1 MSRASDLEL
10 AQDLSEAGE
19 VDEAYRIANRYL
31 KFEPHDAEFLT
42 VMVHVLLQSD
52 KAILAYAL
60 AKQAVQGAPKASG
73 THLNL
78 GMACQDL
85 WLTQEA
91 IRAYKRSIELS
102 KDNDRKLLALINM
115 CAVLIDSGRFVEA
128 EPYAKQ
134 ALEINPDSIK
144 ARSNLGFCELAQRK
158 WVPGWSN
165 YRLSLGVE
173 WRPINQYGDEPEWD
187 GKPCDRIALYAEQG
201 IGDVI
206 GFASMVPDVQ
216 KICKNVVLDIDPKLV
231 GLFRRSFP
239 DVSVYGTRFI
249 KERLPWKP
257 EDAKI
262 DASFPMGQV
271 AEYVRLKDEDFPG
284 TAYLKADPDRVF
296 MWKALFQKKKKPV
309 IGIAWRGGI
318 MKTGAKY
325 RQWNLEQLYP
335 LLSSVDA
342 HWVSLQYKDAEQ
354 EIADFRERHPEI
366 DIVQYKNA
374 TLTDD
379 YDDTAAL
386 VYALDH
392 LVCMQ
397 SAVTHLAGALGKP
410 VWVFVPQN
418 SQWRYG
424 GDGEDYVWS
433 KSVRI
438 IRQTKRG
445 KWDGDINR
453 VAEELSAKFPPKTSK
468 SKQRKKRKRP
478 QTRHYDIKADR
489 RNGSRPSP

>member
-1 MSRASDLEL
+1 MSRASDLAL
-10 AQDLSEAGE
+10 AQDLSEAGD

-31 KFEPHDAEFLT
+31 KFDPHDPEFLT

-52 KAILAYAL
+52 KAVIAYAL
-60 AKQAVQGAPKASG
+60 AKQAIAGAPKASG
-73 THLNL
+73 TWLNL
-78 GMACQDL
+78 GMACQEL

-91 IRAYKRSIELS
+91 VRAYKKSFSLAIEP
-102 KDNDRKLLALINM
+102 DRKLLALINM
-115 CAVLIDSGRFVEA
+115 CAVLIDSGRFEEA
-128 EPYAKQ
+128 EPYALM
-134 ALEINPDSIK
+134 ALEIDPESLK
-144 ARSNLGFCELAQRK
+144 ATSNLGFCQLAQRNWK
-158 WVPGWSN
+158 EGWPN
-165 YRLSLGVE
+165 YRKSLGVD
-173 WRPINQYGDEPEWD
+173 WRPQTQYGDEAEWD
-187 GKPCDRIALYAEQG
+187 GKPVDRIALYAEQG
-201 IGDVI
+201 LGDVI

-216 KICKNVVLDIDPKLV
+216 KLCKHVVMDIDPKLE
-231 GLFRRSFP
+231 GLFQRSFP
-239 DVSVYGTRFI
+239 NVSVYGTRFI
-249 KERLPWKP
+249 KDRLPWRA
-257 EDAKI
+257 EDTEL

-271 AEYVRLKDEDFPG
+271 AEYVRHENSDFPG
-284 TAYLKADPDRVF
+284 TAYLKADPDRTF
-296 MWKALFQKKKKPV
+296 MWKSLFKKKKKPV

-318 MKTGAKY
+318 MKTGAKF

-335 LLSSVDA
+335 LLKSVDA
-342 HWVSLQYKDAEQ
+342 HWVSLQYKDASQ
-354 EIADFRERHPEI
+354 EISDFKSRHPEI

-386 VYALDH
+386 VNALDH

-424 GDGEDYVWS
+424 GQGEDYVWS

-445 KWDGDINR
+445 HWDEDIKR
-453 VAEELSAKFPPKTSK
+453 VAGELRAKFPRKTNK
-468 SKQRKKRKRP
+468 SRKRKP
-478 QTRHYDIKADR
+478 KLGSYDLKADR
-489 RNGSRPSP
+489 LNGDRPSA